1 MKIKTIG
8 NCLKQEKKVF
18 VCAFVAIAF
27 LTVILVLGK
36 DNLSAKVTIEP
47 DMTSG
52 SVGFRGVSVDG
63 IWYNADY
70 LTINMGNWVVEP
82 VTGVM
87 HATDNSKLV
96 IRLPLTTEE
105 VSFVFNCSPDEGS
118 CKVIGTGV
126 VTDLELKQGYSNE
139 YGQCY
144 AVKFNRLWCIAEK
157 LMSGLIIALLGAMI
171 LAVGLYQTEALS
183 CHTIT
188 QDTQETKF
196 LQTGSFKIWNI
207 FWNPNDWRWKTSILF
222 SFLVNFLAYGY
233 LFTNRIYSH
242 DSLKVTTSQFEQAW
256 AISLGRFLQYP
267 VALLRSDVSSIWLIG
282 IISCVLLGFA
292 IYIITLLFDLES
304 KISIFFVASIISVNL
319 SFICLHTTYIVSS
332 DLFALAFLLNTLAV
346 FLMEKREKKY
356 CLLAGILIASS
367 LAIYQAYITVTL
379 VLCIAILIRDCLRN
393 QKAKDTGMRAII
405 YAGVVLLAGLI
416 YSVALKIVLTITKIE
431 VESGYNGLGKVVLSD
446 YFRNMKS
453 LIYNTYKYPF
463 AFFFTPNGYNTHLL
477 VFVNI
482 ACMMIALLLVLFFAR
497 KNRISISNRLFIT
510 VLIILMPFAANA
522 IFFVSQGSVHMLMM
536 QGLFVMFACV
546 VLLWAQY
553 MRKCPKIRG
562 NAINITMVVL
572 FIVVTWNSVVYS
584 NSAVVMKST
593 IIESSNMLMN
603 RIVDRVEQLDGYI
616 PGITEVCFWGTLEES
631 SLLQKPFGFER
642 FQDEYA
648 VGLAYNTSVTRFME
662 ENFFTWQTNYNINVN
677 SQQREGEAEIINK
690 MEAFPAK
697 NSVKM
702 TEEGRVLV
710 KLS

>member
-1 MKIKTIG
+1 M
-8 NCLKQEKKVF
+8 
-18 VCAFVAIAF
+18 
-27 LTVILVLGK
+27 
-36 DNLSAKVTIEP
+36 
-47 DMTSG
+47 
-52 SVGFRGVSVDG
+52 
-63 IWYNADY
+63 
-70 LTINMGNWVVEP
+70 
-82 VTGVM
+82 
-87 HATDNSKLV
+87 
-96 IRLPLTTEE
+96 
-105 VSFVFNCSPDEGS
+105 
-118 CKVIGTGV
+118 
-126 VTDLELKQGYSNE
+126 
-139 YGQCY
+139 
-144 AVKFNRLWCIAEK
+144 
-157 LMSGLIIALLGAMI
+157 
-171 LAVGLYQTEALS
+171 
-183 CHTIT
+183 
-188 QDTQETKF
+188 
-196 LQTGSFKIWNI
+196 
-207 FWNPNDWRWKTSILF
+207 
-222 SFLVNFLAYGY
+222 
-233 LFTNRIYSH
+233 
-242 DSLKVTTSQFEQAW
+242 
-256 AISLGRFLQYP
+256 
-267 VALLRSDVSSIWLIG
+267 
-282 IISCVLLGFA
+282 
-292 IYIITLLFDLES
+292 
-304 KISIFFVASIISVNL
+304 
-319 SFICLHTTYIVSS
+319 
-332 DLFALAFLLNTLAV
+332 
-346 FLMEKREKKY
+346 
-356 CLLAGILIASS
+356 
-367 LAIYQAYITVTL
+367 
-379 VLCIAILIRDCLRN
+379 
-393 QKAKDTGMRAII
+393 
-405 YAGVVLLAGLI
+405 
-416 YSVALKIVLTITKIE
+416 
-431 VESGYNGLGKVVLSD
+431 GKVVLSD